1 MCEHQGRYQRCANW
15 TLDLKN
21 NVLNEH
27 HVDEFISASATI
39 TGESLKVL
47 FLAGSLIDADSMALL
62 WPIKIENQFEI
73 PSK

>member
-27 HVDEFISASATI
+27 HVDELINASATI
-39 TGESLKVL
+39 TGKFFV
-47 FLAGSLIDADSMALL
+47 LIDADSMA
-62 WPIKIENQFEI
+62 PSDHSRVANQNRVSI
-73 PSK
+73 WNLI